1 MTTERE
7 SADGFDIAIIGM
19 AGRFPGA
26 RDVGEFWQNLREGV
40 ESITVLSDEEL
51 AAAGVA
57 ADTLENPAYV
67 KAAPVLEGV
76 ELFDASFFGFSP
88 REAAILDPQHRIF
101 LECAWEALET
111 SGHDPERFEGPIG
124 VYAGAGMS
132 GYLLFNLLAGRRFPP
147 TAEAFQILIGNDKD
161 YLTTRVSYK
170 LNLKGPS
177 VAVQTACS
185 TSLVAVHL
193 ACQSLLTYQ
202 CDMALAGGI
211 SVRVPQKAGHFYQPE
226 LIFSPDGHCRAFD
239 AGAQGTI
246 FGSGAGIVVLRRLA
260 DALADGDRIAAVIK
274 GSAINNDGAVKIG
287 FTAPGVESQ
296 ANVVAAAQAN
306 AGIDPETITAIEAH
320 GTGTPLGDP
329 IEVAALTR
337 VFRARTQKKGFCAI
351 GSVKSNVGHLD
362 TAAGVT
368 GLIKMVLA
376 LQHRLLPP
384 TLHFDRPNPQ
394 IDFANSP
401 FYVNAASTPWPAN
414 GSPRRAGVS
423 SFGIGGTNA
432 HVVLE
437 EAPRSQ
443 ASGASRPSQLL
454 VVSAKTAGALDAATA
469 NIARHLRQH
478 PDATLA
484 DVAYTLHVG
493 RQPLKHRRI
502 VVAADVES
510 AVRTLDPIDP
520 ERVLTAVQESKD
532 RPVAFMFSGQG
543 AQYPNMGRELYEVES
558 VFREQVDLCATHL
571 TPYLGFD
578 LRQVLYADGADTEA
592 SEKLAQTAITQPALF
607 VTEYALARLL
617 SAWGVRPSALI
628 GHSIGEY
635 VAACLAGVFSL
646 EDALR
651 LVAARGRLMQALPGG
666 AMLSVSMTAGELQ
679 PLIGDRL
686 SIAAI
691 NGPSLSVVSGAAA
704 PIAEL
709 ERQLTGRSVASRR
722 LLVSH
727 AFHSA
732 MMEPIVEP
740 FTDLVKRVRL
750 HPPSIPFVS
759 NVSGTWMTSSE
770 ATDPRYWAAHL
781 REPVRFGE
789 GIAALLGDGQPVL
802 LEVGPGQTLSTFAKQ
817 HPGQMGRAV
826 LTTLRH
832 PHDAHSDEAFLLTA
846 VGRLWLAGVTPD
858 WRAFYARER
867 RHRVALPTYPFERRR
882 YWIDPQ
888 QSAELVSG
896 FDMAGAADGVAGS
909 EPVLYPRPAL
919 DTAYVA
925 ARNDVEQAVA
935 GIWQTLLGVEH
946 LGVYDNFFELGGHS
960 LLATQVLARVSEE
973 FKVNIPLRRLF
984 EKPTVAGL
992 ASVIEECRAHQG
1004 PAGDAAPVLP
1014 SVVPAPPDRHEP
1026 FPLTDMQQAQ
1036 WIGRIGAFNMGNV
1049 AAHVYFEPESTEL
1062 DLERLGRA
1070 WQRVIDR
1077 HEMLRAVV
1085 LPDGRQRILPDV
1097 PPYAIDVQDLRGLD
1111 ADTTSARL
1119 EALRHRMSHQVRP
1132 TDQWP
1137 LFEVRASRLD
1147 DRTVRLHLSFDL
1159 LIADIASLRIL
1170 MRDWY
1175 QLYENPDAVLPE
1187 LELSFR
1193 DYVLAE
1199 ATLKESDAYRR
1210 ALLYWQ
1216 TRLATLPP
1224 APELPLARNPA
1235 TVIQP
1240 RFERQSAWIDP
1251 DRWRRLKTRAAQAGL
1266 SPSAVV
1272 ITAFAEVLSAWSR
1285 TPRFCI
1291 NTTIIN
1297 RLPLHPQVRDIVG
1310 EFASFAPLE
1319 VDNSADRTF
1328 ETLARQLQE
1337 RSWEDLEHR
1346 TVSGVRILR
1355 ELARVQGGTSG
1366 AVMPVVFTSTLVHAT
1381 EGQEYFPTAW
1391 LGDMKHA
1398 ISQTPQ
1404 VWLDHSVFEDERGL
1418 MLNWHAAA
1426 DLFPAGA
1433 IEEMF
1438 GAYVGLL
1445 ERLAADEESWSTR
1458 PVLTPPAQLAARAAV
1473 NETAAPVPGGLLQ
1486 TRIAA
1491 QVERQ
1496 PGHAAVMAPGRTLTY
1511 AALWSEATALGST
1524 LRARG
1529 AVPNQL
1535 VAVVMEKGWEQV
1547 VGVLGVLQ
1555 AGAAYVPIDP
1565 ALPRERLTAL
1575 LAHAEVRLAVTQPE
1589 WATRVDWP
1597 ANVDVIVVEAPS
1609 GGQTGVSS
1617 PSDPGLTPV
1626 QTPADLAYVIYT
1638 SGSTGV
1644 PKGVMIAHQAAV
1656 NTVEDITA
1664 RFGVG
1669 PGDRVLGLSSLSFD
1683 LSVYDIFGTLARGRR
1698 WCCRRRAASATRPS
1712 GWRAWRARA

>member
-1 MTTERE
+1 MRLPRPTR
-7 SADGFDIAIIGM
+7 A
-19 AGRFPGA
+19 
-26 RDVGEFWQNLREGV
+26 
-40 ESITVLSDEEL
+40 SI
-51 AAAGVA
+51 
-57 ADTLENPAYV
+57 
-67 KAAPVLEGV
+67 
-76 ELFDASFFGFSP
+76 
-88 REAAILDPQHRIF
+88 
-101 LECAWEALET
+101 
-111 SGHDPERFEGPIG
+111 
-124 VYAGAGMS
+124 
-132 GYLLFNLLAGRRFPP
+132 RR
-147 TAEAFQILIGNDKD
+147 
-161 YLTTRVSYK
+161 RS
-170 LNLKGPS
+170 
-177 VAVQTACS
+177 
-185 TSLVAVHL
+185 
-193 ACQSLLTYQ
+193 
-202 CDMALAGGI
+202 
-211 SVRVPQKAGHFYQPE
+211 R
-226 LIFSPDGHCRAFD
+226 
-239 AGAQGTI
+239 
-246 FGSGAGIVVLRRLA
+246 
-260 DALADGDRIAAVIK
+260 
-274 GSAINNDGAVKIG
+274 
-287 FTAPGVESQ
+287 
-296 ANVVAAAQAN
+296 
-306 AGIDPETITAIEAH
+306 AIEAH

-329 IEVAALTR
+329 IEIAALTR
-337 VFRARTQKKGFCAI
+337 VFRARTPKKGFCAI

-368 GLIKMVLA
+368 GLIKTVLA

-414 GSPRRAGVS
+414 GSPCRAGVS

-443 ASGASRPSQLL
+443 ASGPSRPSQLL

-502 VVAADVES
+502 VVAPDVES

-543 AQYPNMGRELYEVES
+543 AQYPNMGRELYEVEP

-578 LRQVLYADGADTEA
+578 LRQVLYADDSDTGA

-607 VTEYALARLL
+607 VTEYALAQLL
-617 SAWGVRPSALI
+617 SAWGLRPSALI

-679 PLIGDRL
+679 PLLGERL

-691 NGPSLSVVSGAAA
+691 NGPSLSVVSGAAVQ
-704 PIAEL
+704 IAEL
-709 ERQLTGRSVASRR
+709 ERQLTERNVGSRR

-759 NVSGTWMTSSE
+759 NVSGTWITSSE

-802 LEVGPGQTLSTFAKQ
+802 LEVGPGQTLATFAKQ
-817 HPGQMGRAV
+817 QERQTGRTV
-826 LTTLRH
+826 LTSLRH
-832 PHDAHSDEAFLLTA
+832 PQESHSDVDFLLRA

-888 QSAELVSG
+888 HSAEPLAG
-896 FDMAGAADGVAGS
+896 FDTLGEADGVAAS
-909 EPVLYPRPAL
+909 DPEALYPRPAL

-925 ARNDVEQAVA
+925 PRNEVEQAIA
-935 GIWQTLLGVEH
+935 EIWQTLLGVAH

-960 LLATQVLARVSEE
+960 LLATQVLARVSDA
-973 FKVNIPLRRLF
+973 FRVNIPLRRLF

-1004 PAGDAAPVLP
+1004 PAEDAAPVLP
-1014 SVVPAPPDRHEP
+1014 SVVPAPADRYDP

-1077 HEMLRAVV
+1077 HDMLRAIV
-1085 LPDGRQRILPDV
+1085 LPDGRQRILPHV
-1097 PPYAIDVQDLRGLD
+1097 PSYAIDVQDLRGLD
-1111 ADTTSARL
+1111 PDAKSLRL
-1119 EALRHRMSHQVRP
+1119 DVLRHRMSHQVRP
-1132 TDQWP
+1132 TDHWP

-1210 ALLYWQ
+1210 SLLYWQ

-1224 APELPLARNPA
+1224 APELPLAKNPA
-1235 TVIQP
+1235 SVIQP
-1240 RFERQSAWIDP
+1240 RFERQSAWIGP
-1251 DRWRRLKTRAAQAGL
+1251 DRWRRLKSRAAQAGL

-1297 RLPLHPQVRDIVG
+1297 RLPLHSQVRDIVG

-1337 RSWEDLEHR
+1337 QSWEDLEHR
-1346 TVSGVRILR
+1346 IVSGVRILR

-1381 EGQEYFPTAW
+1381 EGQEYFPTSW

-1426 DLFPAGA
+1426 DLFPAGV

-1445 ERLAADEESWSTR
+1445 ERLAADGTSWSTR
-1458 PVLTPPAQLAARAAV
+1458 PVLTPSAQLAARAAV
-1473 NETAAPVPGGLLQ
+1473 NATAAPVPGGLLQ

-1496 PGHAAVMAPGRTLTY
+1496 PRHVAVAAPGRTLTY
-1511 AALWSEATALGST
+1511 EALWAEATALGSS

-1529 AVPNQL
+1529 AAPNQL

-1547 VGVLGVLQ
+1547 VAVLGVLQ

-1565 ALPRERLTAL
+1565 TQPRERLSAL

-1589 WATRVDWP
+1589 WAGRVDWP
-1597 ANVDVIVVEAPS
+1597 AGVEVVVVEEPAPWTCK
-1609 GGQTGVSS
+1609 GQTPVG
-1617 PSDPGLTPV
+1617 GLPTAAPEWV

-1683 LSVYDIFGTLARGRR
+1683 LSVYDIFGTLGAGATLVLPAAGSERDPAEWLARVAGAGVTVWNSVPALMEMFVEYAGSRPER
-1698 WCCRRRAASATRPS
+1698 VPLRVVMLSGDWIPVGLPARIQARVPGVQVVSLGGATEASIWSILHPIETVEADSTPTRTD
-1712 GWRAWRARA
+1712 RARRGPRPGTASRMGGRW